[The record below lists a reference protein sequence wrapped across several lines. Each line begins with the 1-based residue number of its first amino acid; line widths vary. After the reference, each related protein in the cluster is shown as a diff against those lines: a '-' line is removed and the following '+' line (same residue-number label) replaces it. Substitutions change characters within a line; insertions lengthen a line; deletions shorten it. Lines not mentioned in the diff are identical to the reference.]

1 MISHNNS
8 DEKDENFI
16 NGNTIFL
23 RLLEIDKKR
32 LAGVSM
38 SIADIPSNY
47 TATTYFDL
55 MIEELTKSFKEI
67 IDDGGEKEKILYIID
82 SLILSVEV
90 DLADPVLINIK
101 STNDYFLKKLMKL
114 KHLFSFN
121 APSAPKIEKQL
132 PKILEKSIRFSNN
145 EIIEVLHSLL
155 KGYFENSENEL
166 LKVLKGQPIERLLLF
181 PSNQNKFVEV
191 FKRAKY
197 NGFILS
203 SSTEIKSWI
212 CSNFIYTK
220 TKGASKTLE
229 KFNPNSVWDILTK
242 DKGQPK
248 PSERI
253 CVCDIL
259 PFKSYSQRNRE
270 T

>member
-1 MISHNNS
+1 MILHNNS
-8 DEKDENFI
+8 DEKDESSI
-16 NGNTIFL
+16 GENTIFL

-55 MIEELTKSFKEI
+55 MIEELTKSFQQI
-67 IDDGGEKEKILYIID
+67 IDDGGEKEKVLWIID
-82 SLILSVEV
+82 GLISSIEV
-90 DLADPVLINIK
+90 DLADPILINIK

-114 KHLFSFN
+114 KHLFLLN
-121 APSAPKIEKQL
+121 LPSNSKVEKQL
-132 PKILEKSIRFSNN
+132 PEIVEKSIRFSNS
-145 EIIEVLHSLL
+145 EIIETIHSLL
-155 KGYFENSENEL
+155 RGYFENYENEL
-166 LKVLKGQPIERLLLF
+166 LKVLKGEPIERLLLF
-181 PSNQNKFVEV
+181 PGNQNKFVEV

-197 NGFILS
+197 NGLILS
-203 SSTEIKSWI
+203 QSTEIKDWI

-220 TKGASKTLE
+220 TKGVSKTVE

-253 CVCDIL
+253 CDCDIL
-259 PFKSYSQRNRE
+259 PFKSYSQRKRGV
-270 T
+270 

>member
-16 NGNTIFL
+16 NENTIFL

-32 LAGVSM
+32 LAEVSM

-55 MIEELTKSFKEI
+55 MIEELTKSFQQI
-67 IDDGGEKEKILYIID
+67 IDDEGDREKVLWVID
-82 SLILSVEV
+82 CLISSIEV
-90 DLADPVLINIK
+90 DLADPILINKK

-114 KHLFSFN
+114 RHLFSFN
-121 APSAPKIEKQL
+121 ILSAPKIEKQL
-132 PKILEKSIRFSNN
+132 PKMIEKSIRFSDT
-145 EIIEVLHSLL
+145 EIIETLHSLL
-155 KGYFENSENEL
+155 SGYFENYENEL
-166 LKVLKGQPIERLLLF
+166 LKVLKGDQIEKLLLF

-212 CSNFIYTK
+212 CSNFMYTK
-220 TKGASKTLE
+220 TKGVSKTLE

-259 PFKSYSQRNRE
+259 PFKSYSQRKRE